1 MVKRP
6 APPVREPYEP
16 PTVRKVKL
24 VPDEVAVTGCKSNML
39 PGLNVCRNGSL
50 LVNFNRGS

>member
-24 VPDEVAVTGCKSNML
+24 VPDEVAVTGCKSNMI
-39 PGLNVCRNGSL
+39 GLNVCRNGSRL
-50 LVNFNRGS
+50 INFNRGS

>member
-16 PTVRKVKL
+16 PAVRKVKL
-24 VPDEVAVTGCKSNML
+24 VPDEVAVTGCKSNMI
-39 PGLNVCRNGSL
+39 GLNVCRNGSR
-50 LVNFNRGS
+50 LVNFSRGS

>member
-6 APPVREPYEP
+6 APSVREPYEP
-16 PTVRKVKL
+16 PMVRKVKL
-24 VPDEVAVTGCKSNML
+24 VPDEIAVTGCKSNMIA
-39 PGLNVCRNGSL
+39 PTVCRKGSL